1 LFPISSG
8 LDITKVFNA
17 CERLNILSIETI
29 ESINQKINTFNLEK
43 FMRNWYFDYVLS
55 EAIIQKLNE
64 NITGETIKHAIT
76 AVVLYKLCAPFRY
89 LLTLGTTKLVINLF
103 KKRGIMPVRP
113 PPGSSLKDLYTEQK
127 LSIRRGIKKQRE
139 RSRIFFKRN
148 SFSELNKR
156 RKFK

>member
-1 LFPISSG
+1 
-8 LDITKVFNA
+8 
-17 CERLNILSIETI
+17 
-29 ESINQKINTFNLEK
+29 
-43 FMRNWYFDYVLS
+43 MRNWYFDTVLPES
-55 EAIIQKLNE
+55 IIQKLNE
-64 NITGETIKHAIT
+64 NITGDTIKHAIT

-103 KKRGIMPVRP
+103 KKRGIMPVSP
-113 PPGSSLKDLYTEQK
+113 PPGSSIKDLYAEQK

-156 RKFK
+156 RKLKFK